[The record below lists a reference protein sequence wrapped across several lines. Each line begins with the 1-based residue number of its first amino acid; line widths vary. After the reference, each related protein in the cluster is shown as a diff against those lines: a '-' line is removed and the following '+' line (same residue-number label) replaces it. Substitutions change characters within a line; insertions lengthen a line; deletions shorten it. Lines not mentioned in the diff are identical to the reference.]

1 MQKLIKWYSCL
12 NIYYQLLPFLFLYAI
27 IVILFPK
34 DINAS
39 DQERYLR
46 FAYNLLNGFYST
58 PYPNVDLW
66 SGPGYSIF
74 LAPFIFFKF
83 PFFALR
89 LLNALLI
96 YFSLILTYKT
106 IITYSPPKSAYFF
119 TILLGAFFPIYES
132 VRQVMTESL
141 AWFQIS
147 LICFLFVKCFQ
158 RKNISWML
166 ICLTSLAIAYL
177 AFVKVIFGYVIISML
192 FISISIWVLSAF
204 RSIAKRSIIIF
215 LLSFIF
221 CLPWLF
227 YTYSL
232 TNKAFYWSNS
242 GSMSL
247 YTMSTPFAE
256 ETGQWYQESEL
267 LKNPNHSL
275 FIDSILK
282 LTSLQRDEAYKE
294 AAIRNIKKYPLK
306 YLTNCISNTGRL
318 LFFPSD
324 YAPDSLLSYYPFIP
338 NMFIVVF
345 IVLSIL
351 VSLSTIKKIPKEL
364 IFLFLFIFIYL
375 AGSILLSTYRRMFH
389 ITMPFWFLY
398 FSYFFNNI
406 VSFKFIKN

>member
-1 MQKLIKWYSCL
+1 MQKLIKWYSGL
-12 NIYYQLLPFLFLYAI
+12 NIYCKLFPFLLVYAI
-27 IVILFPK
+27 IVIAFPK

-46 FAYNLLNGFYST
+46 FAHNLLNGFYST
-58 PYPNVDLW
+58 PYPNIDLW

-74 LAPFIFFKF
+74 LAPFIFLKF

-96 YFSLILTYKT
+96 YFSLVLSYKT
-106 IITYSPPKSAYFF
+106 IVTYSPPKSAFFF
-119 TILLGAFFPIYES
+119 TLLLGAFFPIYES
-132 VRQVMTESL
+132 IRQVMTESL

-147 LICFLFVKCFQ
+147 LICYLFVKCYQ
-158 RKNISWML
+158 QKYISWKL
-166 ICLTSLAIAYL
+166 VCVTSLAIAYL
-177 AFVKVIFGYVIISML
+177 AMVKVVFGYVILAML
-192 FISISIWVLSAF
+192 FISVSIWILPAF
-204 RSIAKRSIIIF
+204 RSMAKRSTIIF

-232 TNKAFYWSNS
+232 TNKALYWANS

-247 YTMSTPFAE
+247 YTMSTPYAG

-267 LKNPNHSL
+267 LNNPNHAL

-282 LTSLQRDEAYKE
+282 LTPLQRDEAYKE
-294 AAIRNIKKYPLK
+294 AAIRNIKNNPVK

-324 YAPDSLLSYYPFIP
+324 YAPDSILSYYPFIP

-345 IVLSIL
+345 IVISIL
-351 VSLSTIKKIPKEL
+351 VSLANVKKIPKEL

-398 FSYFFNNI
+398 FSYVFNNV
-406 VSFKFIKN
+406 VSIKIIKN